1 MGRCAGIGNGRA
13 MNGESYRAF
22 ASVYDLLMEDIPYG
36 RYAEWVR
43 NAAGDAS
50 GLKLLD
56 IGCGTGVLTEC
67 FAREGFRVTGIDLS
81 GDMLA
86 VAKERFE
93 AAGLDGAFFEQ
104 PMQEMEGHSGYD
116 LAVIAIDS
124 LNYVTDDEE
133 VSAVFR
139 NVYDALNP
147 GGRLLFDVH
156 SPYKMTELFLDGPFT
171 ADLEEVSYIWH
182 TYPGEEPLSVESEIS
197 FFIRRPDGL
206 YMRQEEFHLQ
216 RTFTPDT
223 YLRLLI
229 EAGFDVCSV
238 TADWTGNPPAENS
251 ERIFFSAEK

>member
-1 MGRCAGIGNGRA
+1 

-22 ASVYDLLMEDIPYG
+22 APVYDLLMEDIPYG

-43 NAAGDAS
+43 KAAGDAK

-56 IGCGTGVLTEC
+56 IGCGTGVLTER
-67 FAREGFRVTGIDLS
+67 FAREGFSVTGIDLS

-86 VAKERFE
+86 VARERFE
-93 AAGLDGAFFEQ
+93 EAGLEGAFFEQ

-124 LNYVTDDEE
+124 LNYVTEDEE
-133 VSAVFR
+133 VAAVFR
-139 NVYDALNP
+139 HVFGALNP

-171 ADLEEVSYIWH
+171 ADLEDVSYIWH

-223 YLRLLI
+223 YIRLLE
-229 EAGFDVCSV
+229 EAGFAIRSV
-238 TADWTGNPPAENS
+238 TADWTGQTPSEYS
-251 ERIFFSAEK
+251 ERVFFHAVK